1 MVQSETQQRYHYG
14 TGKRK
19 CAIARVRLYADDPGP
34 VIVNGKPL
42 DEYFNWEPWQLILN
56 QAFQVTDTVNR
67 FRVVAK
73 VSGGGV
79 NAQAEAIRHG
89 IARALVA
96 FDQDLKVPLRRHGLM
111 TRDSRI
117 KESKKYGLKRAR
129 RAPQYTKR

>member
-1 MVQSETQQRYHYG
+1 MVQEAQQHYFYG

-19 CAIARVRLYADDPGP
+19 TAIARVRLYADDPGP
-34 VIVNGKPL
+34 VIVNGKPME
-42 DEYFNWEPWQLILN
+42 EYFNWEPWQ
-56 QAFQVTDTVNR
+56 VTIVQPFKVTETTNR

-73 VSGGGV
+73 VTGGGV

-89 IARALVA
+89 IARALLVH
-96 FDQDLKVPLRRHGLM
+96 DESLKVILRRAGLI